1 MFLLRVNDCITRV
14 NNLDCSAVTKRKVL
28 EAFHASQPFAHI
40 IVRRRRSANWSSQ
53 NSQNLTR
60 TPPNFQNNCK
70 VARWVHTARL
80 AAGCHGLSLES
91 GVYIS
96 RISEGSLA
104 SKDSSLVVGDRV
116 LRVLLYSYL
125 YFDISLY
132 MVCYFCRLITF
143 RWMD

>member
-1 MFLLRVNDCITRV
+1 MYRFRVNDCITKV
-14 NNLDCSAVTKRKVL
+14 NNIDCSAATKRMVL
-28 EAFHASQPFAHI
+28 QTIRSSLPTVHMV
-40 IVRRRRSANWSSQ
+40 VRRRRTANWSTQ

-60 TPPNFQNNCK
+60 TPPVFQSNSK

-104 SKDSSLVVGDRV
+104 AKDSSLVVGDRV
-116 LRVLLYSYL
+116 LRVSSFSYNLYISYPF
-125 YFDISLY
+125 YIY
-132 MVCYFCRLITF
+132 R
-143 RWMD
+143 

>member
-1 MFLLRVNDCITRV
+1 MNDCITKV
-14 NNLDCSAVTKRKVL
+14 NNVDCSTVTKRMVL
-28 EAFHASQPFAHI
+28 QTIRSSLPAVHMV
-40 IVRRRRSANWSSQ
+40 VRRRRTANWSAQ

-60 TPPNFQNNCK
+60 TPPVFQSNSK

-104 SKDSSLVVGDRV
+104 AKDSSLVVGDRV
-116 LRVLLYSYL
+116 LRVSFLAFIYVLV
-125 YFDISLY
+125 YFNLFIDQQYINGWIGKY
-132 MVCYFCRLITF
+132 T
-143 RWMD
+143 